1 MRPKQTIYVWSDSV
15 STRAEADGKRLRLAH
30 FKSDPHRPDSP
41 QLMES
46 SVAQS
51 GRLLLCVSAKPRAK
65 AFPLRLNPLRKLIE
79 GDAFVE

>member
-1 MRPKQTIYVWSDSV
+1 
-15 STRAEADGKRLRLAH
+15 
-30 FKSDPHRPDSP
+30 
-41 QLMES
+41 MES

-65 AFPLRLNPLRKLIE
+65 ASPLRLNPLGKLIE